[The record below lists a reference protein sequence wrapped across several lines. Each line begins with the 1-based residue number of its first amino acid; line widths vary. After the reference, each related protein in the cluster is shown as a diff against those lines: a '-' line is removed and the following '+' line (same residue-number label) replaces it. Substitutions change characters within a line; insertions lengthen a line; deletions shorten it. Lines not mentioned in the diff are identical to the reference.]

1 MILSGIKV
9 LETILSPKLIY
20 SDGGVTKSKRNNFA
34 HVTNTLSPCMWKL
47 TSIADNWHL
56 KFVLDN
62 KKVHQYFNLF
72 QCKSHVSLWHN
83 AVWIQNHLVLLINQ
97 NSMISF
103 IASDWA
109 STLNMATARMWR
121 IYTFLFIFRDAKF
134 KKKSYS
140 KCIPVTYSSKVLTK
154 TWRWVIYFK
163 LDSIIK
169 GKKFHCK

>member
-1 MILSGIKV
+1 MTVILQGPHFG
-9 LETILSPKLIY
+9 SPRLIY

-109 STLNMATARMWR
+109 STLHMATARMWR
-121 IYTFLFIFRDAKF
+121 IYTFLFIFRDARF
-134 KKKSYS
+134 KKKILL
-140 KCIPVTYSSKVLTK
+140 KMHTCNILIEGFD
-154 TWRWVIYFK
+154 WNMA
-163 LDSIIK
+163 LDDLFQTSFNHK
-169 GKKFHCK
+169 R